1 MSKRTIREISAHD
14 LTGRTL
20 ASHGISAL
28 SAIDRLARILLTWIR
43 NKNAAL
49 RVCALVASKDALF
62 AGSYPR
68 SRSIGENYK
77 ICRRVNEFIFIRALQ
92 A

>member
-1 MSKRTIREISAHD
+1 MSKRTIRELSAHD

-49 RVCALVASKDALF
+49 RCEPLRVSCVKGRLVCGQLSAL
-62 AGSYPR
+62 P
-68 SRSIGENYK
+68 
-77 ICRRVNEFIFIRALQ
+77 VNWRKL
-92 A
+92 